1 MSDTAD
7 QERFDKLRQY
17 VDGLDF
23 TKAQKSEFLMKEW
36 DRICKEKE
44 RQAER
49 EAAARQA
56 EREAAAKQAEREA
69 AEREREAERQIEE
82 KKLLAEERERE

>member
-36 DRICKEKE
+36 DRICKEK
-44 RQAER
+44 QAER
-49 EAAARQA
+49 EAAAR
-56 EREAAAKQAEREA
+56 
-69 AEREREAERQIEE
+69 EREAERARQIEE
-82 KKLLAEERERE
+82 KKLLAEFEDKILLADERER